1 MDVGVNYEGTLFI
14 CETSW
19 MWGLIM
25 MEHCLFVRLHGCGV
39 NYEGALFICETS
51 WMWGL
56 IMKEHCLFVR
66 LHGCGG

>member
-19 MWGLIM
+19 MRELIM
-25 MEHCLFVRLHGCGV
+25 KE
-39 NYEGALFICETS
+39 ALFICETS

-66 LHGCGG
+66 LHGCGS

>member
-1 MDVGVNYEGTLFI
+1 MDV
-14 CETSW
+14 
-19 MWGLIM
+19 
-25 MEHCLFVRLHGCGV
+25 GV
-39 NYEGALFICETS
+39 NYEGALFICESS

>member
-1 MDVGVNYEGTLFI
+1 MDV
-14 CETSW
+14 
-19 MWGLIM
+19 
-25 MEHCLFVRLHGCGV
+25 GV

-51 WMWGL
+51 WMRELIMKEHCLFVRLHGWGL

>member
-1 MDVGVNYEGTLFI
+1 MDVGVNYEGALFICDFMDVGVNYDGTLFI

-19 MWGLIM
+19 M
-25 MEHCLFVRLHGCGV
+25 R
-39 NYEGALFICETS
+39 
-51 WMWGL
+51 GL

>member
-1 MDVGVNYEGTLFI
+1 MDV
-14 CETSW
+14 
-19 MWGLIM
+19 
-25 MEHCLFVRLHGCGV
+25 GV

-51 WMWGL
+51 WMFNLHCLDFMDVGVNYDGTLFICETSWMRGL

>member
-1 MDVGVNYEGTLFI
+1 MDV
-14 CETSW
+14 
-19 MWGLIM
+19 
-25 MEHCLFVRLHGCGV
+25 GV

-66 LHGCGG
+66 LHEHCLFVRLHGCGG